1 MVTNPYIAKLLIEAH
16 TDDLRRAAGGAA
28 QARTTNDELHR
39 QAPRSRLPIRIRLPG
54 RRRRLLE
61 PVRNPCP

>member
-16 TDDLRRAAGGAA
+16 TDDLRRAAGGPPP
-28 QARTTNDELHR
+28 ARTTNDELHR
-39 QAPRSRLPIRIRLPG
+39 QAARSWLPIRVRLTG
-54 RRRRLLE
+54 RRRRPLE

>member
-16 TDDLRRAAGGAA
+16 TDDLRRAAGGRPPERPA
-28 QARTTNDELHR
+28 NDELHR
-39 QAPRSRLPIRIRLPG
+39 QAPRGWLPIRPRLAA
-54 RRRRLLE
+54 RRVRSLE